1 MAMAWMRTIATS
13 SCGPGSRHYYSAG
26 LSFYNFPYAFGMLFG
41 VGLYAI
47 YQQRGDD
54 FIPDYKKLLSSTG
67 EAPAADLAARFD
79 IDITDKKFWE
89 DSLAVVAKRVD
100 RYCEL

>member
-1 MAMAWMRTIATS
+1 MWTWK
-13 SCGPGSRHYYSAG
+13 PHYYSAG

-47 YQQRGDD
+47 YKQRGDD

-67 EAPAADLAARFD
+67 EAPAAELAARFG
-79 IDITDKKFWE
+79 IDIRSKKFWE
-89 DSLAVVAKRVD
+89 DSLAVIGKRIE